1 MAILTEQNQKKL
13 EELLVA
19 DKLVTEDV
27 LAAYRIKATEQ
38 NQPILTLLLN
48 DKVITDE
55 QLTKQ
60 TAAMSG
66 IPYVNLTTAQIDQK
80 VLDLLPQDIAERYMA
95 VPLGEVDK
103 RLAVAMLD
111 AINVQAVDFLANKI
125 NRPLKVYMASEAGI
139 RAVLAQY
146 KTNLEKGV
154 KDAISSANTEAA
166 ASAAAAAAPGGKGK
180 DIKTIVQDSPISRA
194 LSTILE
200 YAVKSRA
207 SDIHIEP
214 LEDSLKIRCRI
225 DGVLRE
231 VMKLPKTI
239 EPPQTLPLP
248 LPFSCGV
255 PAQAGLKGF
264 PACSPHREWPGCVRV

>member
-1 MAILTEQNQKKL
+1 VAILTEQNQKKL

-19 DKLVTEDV
+19 DKLISQD
-27 LAAYRIKATEQ
+27 LLDAYRTRAAEQ

-48 DKVITDE
+48 DKKITDE
-55 QLTKQ
+55 QLTKV
-60 TAAMSG
+60 TASMSG

-80 VLDLLPQDIAERYMA
+80 VLDLLPQDISERYMA

-139 RAVLAQY
+139 RAVLSQY

-166 ASAAAAAAPGGKGK
+166 ASAAPAPGEKGK

-200 YAVKSRA
+200 YAVKARA

-239 EPPQTLPLP
+239 EPALI
-248 LPFSCGV
+248 S
-255 PAQAGLKGF
+255 
-264 PACSPHREWPGCVRV
+264 RI

>member
-146 KTNLEKGV
+146 
-154 KDAISSANTEAA
+154 
-166 ASAAAAAAPGGKGK
+166 
-180 DIKTIVQDSPISRA
+180 
-194 LSTILE
+194 
-200 YAVKSRA
+200 
-207 SDIHIEP
+207 
-214 LEDSLKIRCRI
+214 
-225 DGVLRE
+225 
-231 VMKLPKTI
+231 
-239 EPPQTLPLP
+239 
-248 LPFSCGV
+248 
-255 PAQAGLKGF
+255 
-264 PACSPHREWPGCVRV
+264 